1 MCFQLDD
8 KNQPGDLN
16 IAAAAAAA
24 ALGGKGTSHD
34 YLYNAIDHDDGCK
47 ENLAGKNELPFVSS
61 GARLICCQN
70 CRCQIRFPVK
80 NVR

>member
-8 KNQPGDLN
+8 KNWPGDLN
-16 IAAAAAAA
+16 TAAA
-24 ALGGKGTSHD
+24 ALGGRGTSHD
-34 YLYNAIDHDDGCK
+34 YLHNAIDHDDGCK
-47 ENLAGKNELPFVSS
+47 ESLAGINELPFVSS